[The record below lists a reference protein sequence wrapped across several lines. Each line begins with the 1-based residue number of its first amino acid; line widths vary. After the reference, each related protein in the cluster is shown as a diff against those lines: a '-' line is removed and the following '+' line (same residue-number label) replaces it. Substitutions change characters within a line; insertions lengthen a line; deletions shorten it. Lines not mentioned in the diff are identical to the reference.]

1 MSPSQ
6 LLTMSRRATV
16 TLEWLRKGRFLD
28 DSTIIGYLI
37 RDTVKTGIDAKLKS
51 LKEKR
56 GKKSYRDSLAKWQS
70 DMKLTH
76 SLFEQEF
83 SLPPQREEP
92 MAYKEINDILS
103 CSIVHQEVSRLDTPL
118 MPTGK
123 SLEEQINSLLP
134 TCLDKTLSR
143 RAKKS
148 EYLTE
153 KRESLVYFLSRI
165 AMDSMPGLRGWPLV
179 PIGLNS
185 LSAALFTLQFISQ
198 AAQIQIPWLV
208 LIWKYEIE
216 RYRNELLLDLLGSL
230 SHQITVKEAR
240 AKTEHLS
247 KEIRK
252 DLGARD
258 PIVGWAHEW
267 EDRLKEFGPKMKLV
281 DCKVAEERSQ
291 TNPEDHMGDESDEN
305 EISDLRKKLREEIQL
320 RIPRSGVA
328 QTPQTP
334 LPRSIWAQLSISTDG
349 PLPYMFEELLSSLR
363 AELNVLRFRQLA
375 KTCEYLSDIE
385 KPGKPSGREI
395 AEAANVGVRSAK
407 VNWIGLTLTEKY
419 IPSLMDLGLRY
430 RYIFTKMQK
439 SALNSI
445 GLAERIAISE
455 SSTYQVATKHIEPT
469 ASHGPQSD
477 DLPEDSFQST
487 VETDMISMRMDLFD
501 GTLGKW
507 KQLKDVLLQEEVISS
522 REAKK
527 TKQWLI
533 RKTSPRVKSYA
544 LPTQREVDLL
554 SLIGS
559 VDTNPK
565 GIRWLLNSV
574 KFPSRTAEHLVA
586 KLLTSNRLR
595 LLYHP
600 AIRYAGLPEGLLL
613 AAKFR
618 TVKRLDEFVERL
630 AALFPFVHS
639 QFSRA
644 EKSLVSRVRVPR
656 FSNPEGFIRDELQEE
671 DALRV
676 ISTIA
681 NNRTYHISVL
691 HRLYQSKNKPWKDPW
706 THSEPLL

>member
-1 MSPSQ
+1 
-6 LLTMSRRATV
+6 MSRRAAV
-16 TLEWLRKGRFLD
+16 TLEWLRKGRPLD
-28 DSTIIGYLI
+28 DSTIIGYLM
-37 RDTVKTGIDAKLKS
+37 RDTVKTEIDAKLKS
-51 LKEKR
+51 LKGKR
-56 GKKSYRDSLAKWQS
+56 GEKSYRDSLAKWQS
-70 DMKLTH
+70 NMTLTP
-76 SLFEQEF
+76 SLFEREF
-83 SLPPQREEP
+83 SLPAQREEP
-92 MAYKEINDILS
+92 MAYKEINDILR

-118 MPTGK
+118 TPTGK
-123 SLEEQINSLLP
+123 SLEDQINSLLP
-134 TCLDKTLSR
+134 TCLDKTLSK
-143 RAKKS
+143 RAKRL

-153 KRESLVYFLSRI
+153 KRESLVYFLSRV
-165 AMDSMPGLRGWPLV
+165 AMDSMPSLKGWPLV

-198 AAQIQIPWLV
+198 ASRIQIPWLV

-216 RYRNELLLDLLGSL
+216 RYRNELLLNLLGSL

-240 AKTEHLS
+240 AKIEHMS
-247 KEIRK
+247 REIRE

-258 PIVGWAHEW
+258 PMVGWAHEW
-267 EDRLKEFGPKMKLV
+267 EDRLKEFSPKMKLIE
-281 DCKVAEERSQ
+281 CEVAEERSQ
-291 TNPEDHMGDESDEN
+291 TNPIDDMEDESDEN
-305 EISDLRKKLREEIQL
+305 EISNLRRKLREEIRL
-320 RIPRSGVA
+320 RIPRSGAA

-334 LPRSIWAQLSISTDG
+334 VPRSIWTQLSISTDG

-363 AELNVLRFRQLA
+363 AELNVLRFRQLT

-407 VNWIGLTLTEKY
+407 VNSIGLTLTERY

-430 RYIFTKMQK
+430 RYIFTRMQK
-439 SALNSI
+439 SALDSL
-445 GLAERIAISE
+445 GLAERIVISE
-455 SSTYQVATKHIEPT
+455 SSAYQIAAKHIEPT
-469 ASHGPQSD
+469 TSHGPQSD
-477 DLPEDSFQST
+477 DLPEDSFQLT
-487 VETDMISMRMDLFD
+487 VETDMISMRMDLLD
-501 GTLGKW
+501 VTVGKW
-507 KQLKDVLLQEEVISS
+507 RQLKDILLQEEAITS

-527 TKQWLI
+527 ARQWLI
-533 RKTSPRVKSYA
+533 RKTSPQVKSYS

-559 VDTNPK
+559 VDANAK
-565 GIRWLLNSV
+565 GISWLLNSV

-586 KLLTSNRLR
+586 KLLRSNRLR

-600 AIRYAGLPEGLLL
+600 AIKYVGLPEGLLL

-644 EKSLVSRVRVPR
+644 EKSLVSRVRVAR
-656 FSNPEGFIRDELQEE
+656 FSNPEGFIKDELQEE
-671 DALRV
+671 DALRI

-681 NNRTYHISVL
+681 NNRTYHMSVL
-691 HRLYQSKNKPWKDPW
+691 HRLYQSKNEPWKDPW
-706 THSEPLL
+706 THSKPLL